1 MCKKKIDL
9 ITIIISSNRGK
20 TSIPASNKTQF
31 SEVKKIICELEGW
44 RESKIRCLL
53 DGEHLQDDLTCHENG
68 IQDQD
73 EIDLFHEMIGGSGRD
88 KQEEN
93 IRRMLDACESSED
106 SEDSGETESQD
117 NFEKQTKSTCA
128 ENCLEELMVD
138 KETAETDNSTE
149 KEIVTKEKESE
160 VIEDLNE
167 LRNKKILEN
176 EGESSEKKVSGLE
189 EDSTHAIRRWY
200 ENLKLQYKEGKL
212 KLCRSNPMDT
222 KLIFPLQAKNL
233 QPSELVRF
241 RNIFSLWEQHKT
253 WGSNESTEKTPDQ
266 NPRKRQLSL
275 ESQESDESSD
285 ETTPFKR
292 RKILHKFGLSSP
304 SPLTKKAH
312 ITEKEMKSLSV
323 AVHLWADKEK
333 GDIKYLQSTR
343 LVNKHFED
351 LLKFAGPGSK
361 WNLIK
366 KRTIPQIRSLWRNT
380 LSGIHYYRGH
390 QKTGFENESQ
400 KHEPIAPF
408 CPFGHCKS
416 GLMSQ
421 IDVDLV
427 LLTPKSKPKVDNQNQ
442 KSLLSRNLFGEIFTE
457 RSSSSE
463 ENSKSIKHKPEVFA
477 GEVNNRT
484 TGVVCESDVGTFE
497 ETPLKYQNAEYVDI
511 NQNQKQE
518 TEGGNETT
526 ECETAKRRH

>member
-1 MCKKKIDL
+1 MCTNKSDL
-9 ITIIISSNRGK
+9 ITIIINSNRGK
-20 TSIPASNKTQF
+20 TSLPSLNTTQF

-88 KQEEN
+88 EQEEN
-93 IRRMLDACESSED
+93 IRRMLDACESSEESED
-106 SEDSGETESQD
+106 SEDTECQE
-117 NFEKQTKSTCA
+117 NFENQTKSPRT
-128 ENCLEELMVD
+128 ENCLEDPMVN
-138 KETAETDNSTE
+138 KETTEAEDSTE
-149 KEIVTKEKESE
+149 KEVLTKEKESE
-160 VIEDLNE
+160 VIEDMNE
-167 LRNKKILEN
+167 LINKEISEN
-176 EGESSEKKVSGLE
+176 EVESSEKKVSGLE
-189 EDSTHAIRRWY
+189 QDSTHDIRRWY

-212 KLCRSNPMDT
+212 KLCRSNPMDA

-233 QPSELVRF
+233 QPSELIRF

-266 NPRKRQLSL
+266 NLRKRQLSL
-275 ESQESDESSD
+275 ESQESDNSSD

-292 RKILHKFGLSSP
+292 RRILNQFGLSSP

-343 LVNKHFED
+343 LVNEHFED
-351 LLKFAGPGSK
+351 VLKFAGPDSK

-366 KRTIPQIRSLWRNT
+366 KRTVPQIRSLWRNT

-400 KHEPIAPF
+400 KHEPMVPF

-416 GLMSQ
+416 GLMSR

-427 LLTPKSKPKVDNQNQ
+427 LLTPKS
-442 KSLLSRNLFGEIFTE
+442 
-457 RSSSSE
+457 
-463 ENSKSIKHKPEVFA
+463 
-477 GEVNNRT
+477 
-484 TGVVCESDVGTFE
+484 
-497 ETPLKYQNAEYVDI
+497 
-511 NQNQKQE
+511 
-518 TEGGNETT
+518 
-526 ECETAKRRH
+526 